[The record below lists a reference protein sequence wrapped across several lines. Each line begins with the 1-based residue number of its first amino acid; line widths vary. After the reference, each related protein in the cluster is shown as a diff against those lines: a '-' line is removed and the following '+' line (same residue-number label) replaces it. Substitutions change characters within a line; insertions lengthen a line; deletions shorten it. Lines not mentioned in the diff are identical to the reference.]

1 MLFSIFFNTKNS
13 YLPQRSKFL
22 WERHWWQLFCQ
33 CLTLTTI
40 DYPKYHC
47 IYRHKRDCHHKRLLK
62 AGRLHVCK
70 REKENKSHNH
80 YFRNIT
86 KNHLFFH
93 ANKNAFRRSSNITF
107 MPQLHHLLFHAL
119 WIIISSSS
127 IFHKIPSISANQ
139 KNSIITDQIGR

>member
-33 CLTLTTI
+33 CLTLTT
-40 DYPKYHC
+40 DG
-47 IYRHKRDCHHKRLLK
+47 HHKRLFQ
-62 AGRLHVCK
+62 AGRLHICEW
-70 REKENKSHNH
+70 EKENKSHNH